1 MVNFCEILQKK
12 TPSLLRPS
20 RPISRKGHKSLAADV
35 PGGPQQASGI
45 DYYLVFEIF
54 EIRWVVFELQLV
66 KVGANFPRF
75 FYNRELLIAQCHH
88 CTTIQFPKPSEDLPA
103 H

>member
-1 MVNFCEILQKK
+1 M
-12 TPSLLRPS
+12 
-20 RPISRKGHKSLAADV
+20 
-35 PGGPQQASGI
+35 PGGPQPASGI

-75 FYNRELLIAQCHH
+75 FTYQGIILNNQRSLLRTSRHISRNMCLTADG
-88 CTTIQFPKPSEDLPA
+88 TRGPKKRLFFFSNMGNNPILVKKIC
-103 H
+103 